1 MQRAAVVYNACAHNP
16 PDRRRLIAAA
26 GLLRQEG
33 WEVDFLYTEAPG
45 HGIALAREAA
55 LAGADVVFACGGDG
69 TINEVANGLVDTPA
83 TLGVVRGGMGD
94 VFAKEVRVPRE
105 PAAALRLLLDG
116 QRPRFDLGW
125 ANERYFLLMAGI
137 GFDGDVVHNT
147 PPRAKRLLGSGSH
160 VLWAFLQL
168 PRYHSPRAR
177 LVLDGEALEAPLYWL
192 LLGNT
197 RSYGGVIDIASHAR
211 ADDGLLEA
219 YLFAGEG
226 VSWALANAARIALRR
241 HEGAAGVSY
250 RRVREVAVETAG
262 IPVQLDG
269 EDFGVT
275 PAAFG
280 VRPAALPILVPRGG
294 ADRLVG
300 GA

>member
-1 MQRAAVVYNACAHNP
+1 
-16 PDRRRLIAAA
+16 
-26 GLLRQEG
+26 
-33 WEVDFLYTEAPG
+33 
-45 HGIALAREAA
+45 
-55 LAGADVVFACGGDG
+55 
-69 TINEVANGLVDTPA
+69 
-83 TLGVVRGGMGD
+83 
-94 VFAKEVRVPRE
+94 
-105 PAAALRLLLDG
+105 
-116 QRPRFDLGW
+116 
-125 ANERYFLLMAGI
+125 
-137 GFDGDVVHNT
+137 
-147 PPRAKRLLGSGSH
+147 
-160 VLWAFLQL
+160 
-168 PRYHSPRAR
+168 
-177 LVLDGEALEAPLYWL
+177 LDGEALEAPLYWL

-300 GA
+300 SA